1 MISFIISPTLILY
14 LSAQTNIR
22 TYRAPISIK
31 IYLQEWR
38 LQATGEDTRIKL
50 TFESFNLEAQATEA
64 CNYDYVE
71 VSYETFGVTW
81 KYCGTSLPGPIT
93 SWGSSM
99 KVRFHSDLLGAG
111 TGFLAKWEEIYGKTK
126 IQY

>member
-1 MISFIISPTLILY
+1 MIEKKYQITK
-14 LSAQTNIR
+14 NI
-22 TYRAPISIK
+22 
-31 IYLQEWR
+31 QEWR
-38 LQATGEDTRIKL
+38 LQATGEGARIKL

-81 KYCGTSLPGPIT
+81 KYCGTSLPGPFT

-111 TGFLAKWEEIYGKTK
+111 TGFLAKWEEINGKK
-126 IQY
+126 IQL